1 MQCIN
6 FMNKIM
12 DFIYVTERNFP
23 SSTWFRIKC
32 HSVYEKKFSA
42 NQALTN
48 TSVYEES
55 RANNTIVNSRHNFD
69 SNANAIA
76 KFSPAKNKF
85 NVFSLLQ
92 EQLPAILTPS
102 QFQFQPAPFSSTFV
116 LCLGGVNEITV
127 QTATFIL

>member
-1 MQCIN
+1 
-6 FMNKIM
+6 M

-55 RANNTIVNSRHNFD
+55 HANNTIVNSRHNFD

-92 EQLPAILTPS
+92 ESDFDNRSFNFTQRLLQAHLYS
-102 QFQFQPAPFSSTFV
+102 V
-116 LCLGGVNEITV
+116 WVG
-127 QTATFIL
+127 